1 MNFCSKS
8 VKLIVQQAVTIMTN
22 IYKNKFRVGIFS
34 LVVVLAAMSI
44 FDPITNAATAR
55 YNSTNYAVNEV
66 LFGAGGGEGYTD
78 GTYDAQVSV
87 GETGVGPE
95 VGVAYRTQ
103 NGFNT
108 PAQPY
113 IQFVV
118 NTTSLTIPDLTTAT
132 ASTGTATFY
141 VKTYLASGYAVY
153 TVGPPPTDAGGG
165 HSFPSTTSDFTSSPG
180 TEQFG
185 MNLVLNN
192 TPSVGANPSQNPSNV
207 YSFGN
212 AYTGYNTA
220 NNFKYTAGNEIAYS
234 NQSTGETDYTIS
246 YLFNISTATPGG
258 TYIFNQTLVATST
271 Y

>member
-1 MNFCSKS
+1 MINRHINRHK
-8 VKLIVQQAVTIMTN
+8 T
-22 IYKNKFRVGIFS
+22 GI
-34 LVVVLAAMSI
+34 VVLAVALAFVNLCSS
-44 FDPITNAATAR
+44 AAYASAPR
-55 YNSTNYAVNEV
+55 YTSNDYGVNEV

-78 GTYDAQVSV
+78 GVYDAQVSV

-95 VGVAYRTQ
+95 KGGTSYAAQ

-118 NTTSLTIPDLTTAT
+118 NTTSLTIPDLTTAS
-132 ASTGTATFY
+132 ASTGTATFS
-141 VKTYLASGYAVY
+141 VKTYLASGYVVYAVGN
-153 TVGPPPTDAGGG
+153 TPSDGG
-165 HSFPSTTSDFTSSPG
+165 HSFPTTTSDFTSSPG

-185 MNLVLNN
+185 MNLEAN
-192 TPSVGANPSQNPSNV
+192 TSPSVGFAPSQNPSGV

-212 AYTGYNTA
+212 AYTGYNSI
-220 NNFKYTAGNEIAYS
+220 NNFKYHPGDEIAYS

-258 TYIFNQTLVATST
+258 TYTFNQTLVATST